1 MANDSGA
8 DKHSS
13 GLDAIF
19 EKDINHFLS
28 IIKFAKWD
36 NLCGP
41 KVIKVWRPEVS
52 PVGSLHNSDNL
63 VYISN
68 HILNGEVWRLTQE
81 EWIELKLY
89 IFPKFSL
96 IALSVIFL
104 MMSDVYSLSFLFP
117 LSELPRY
124 SPLHST
130 FCHIIRE
137 KFSSTSA
144 ENKLTGIDLLLV
156 DIIPEF
162 LRIRYRS
169 VPLSLSES
177 FFTRKLSMDKFLHFC
192 CTSHLLTAGRTV
204 VCGKSMRQVRYML
217 HTLSYFL
224 LDEDRPLTYLFS
236 GEELDYRPYFY
247 LQALSNMETA
257 REQIARHSKE
267 RVTLV
272 DLENTCVYVFQANRV
287 GRNNKATE
295 AFVKV
300 RNRAKLIKDFFLE
313 IDLLPSIQ
321 AVRELYIRNFLRLL
335 MKKSSALLSFD
346 DILREFESPGDY
358 DPGLL
363 FSQLKQDLLLERE
376 EDLGIVISF
385 ANRISPTRT
394 NKMLRDFIMISASQ
408 VEIKSIL

>member
-1 MANDSGA
+1 M
-8 DKHSS
+8 KHIGMESIFAKD
-13 GLDAIF
+13 LD
-19 EKDINHFLS
+19 HFLS

-41 KVIKVWRPEVS
+41 KVIKVWRSEVA
-52 PVGSLHNSDNL
+52 PVESVHDSDSL

-89 IFPKFSL
+89 IFPKFNL
-96 IALSVIFL
+96 ITLSAIFL

-117 LSELPRY
+117 LSELAHY

-130 FCHIIRE
+130 FCQIIRE
-137 KFSSTSA
+137 RFASMPA
-144 ENKLTGIDLLLV
+144 ENKLTGIDQLLL

-162 LRIRYRS
+162 LIIRYQS

-177 FFTRKLSMDKFLHFC
+177 LFSRKLPIDKFLHFC
-192 CTSHLLTAGRTV
+192 CSSHLLTAGRTV
-204 VCGKSMRQVRYML
+204 VCGKSTRHVRAML

-224 LDEDRPLTYLFS
+224 LDEDRPLTHLFS
-236 GEELDYRPYFY
+236 GEELEYRPYLY
-247 LQALSNMETA
+247 LQAFSNLETG
-257 REQIARHSKE
+257 REQIVRHSKE
-267 RVTLV
+267 RVTLI
-272 DLENTCVYVFQANRV
+272 DMDNTCVYVFQANRV
-287 GRNNKATE
+287 GKNNKISE

-300 RNRAKLIKDFFLE
+300 RARAKLIKDFFLE
-313 IDLLPSIQ
+313 MDLLPSIQ
-321 AVRELYIRNFLRLL
+321 AVRELYIRDFLRLL
-335 MKKSSALLSFD
+335 MKKSFALLTFD

-363 FSQLKQDLLLERE
+363 FSQLRQDLLLDKE
-376 EDLGIVISF
+376 EDLGIIISF
-385 ANRISPTRT
+385 AHRISPART
-394 NKMLRDFIMISASQ
+394 KKMLRDFIMISASQ